1 MFLTN
6 HVSGYIWVTRYKK
19 MYVLVCISEGSI
31 KLILKSKQ
39 KDFLPEEDG
48 SLIAFFR

>member
-1 MFLTN
+1 
-6 HVSGYIWVTRYKK
+6 
-19 MYVLVCISEGSI
+19 MYVPMQEYILVGISEGST
-31 KLILKSKQ
+31 KLKLKSNQ